1 MQECGRV
8 LDSSAESIQLK
19 DLAIFIIV
27 TFLLIDVMHAV
38 HTGETHKSLSKSQ
51 ITDLFLKMREHANT
65 TTTSSAEQIKELK
78 SN

>member
-1 MQECGRV
+1 M
-8 LDSSAESIQLK
+8 DSSAESIQLN

-27 TFLLIDVMHAV
+27 TFLLTDVMPAV
-38 HTGETHKSLSKSQ
+38 HTVETHKSLSKFQ

-65 TTTSSAEQIKELK
+65 TITSSAEQIKELK

>member
-1 MQECGRV
+1 M
-8 LDSSAESIQLK
+8 DSSAESIQLN

-27 TFLLIDVMHAV
+27 TFLLTDVMPAV
-38 HTGETHKSLSKSQ
+38 HTGETHKSLSKFQ

-65 TTTSSAEQIKELK
+65 TITSSAEQIKELK